1 MEQCGANEL
10 SSDPTK
16 QRNAM
21 MIKTTGAIAALV
33 VALINMFI
41 SGFTSS
47 SV

>member
-16 QRNAM
+16 KLNAM
-21 MIKTTGAIAALV
+21 MIKTTGAIAALF

-41 SGFTSS
+41 SGFTSTS
-47 SV
+47 I